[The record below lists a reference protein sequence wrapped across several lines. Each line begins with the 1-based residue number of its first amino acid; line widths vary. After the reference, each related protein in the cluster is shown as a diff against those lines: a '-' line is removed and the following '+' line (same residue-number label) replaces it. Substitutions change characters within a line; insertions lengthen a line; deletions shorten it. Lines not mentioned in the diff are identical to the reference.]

1 MLGEVPARK
10 APPAAYD
17 LIMKWTRLLVP
28 ALLFLPPATRA
39 AGDAPLDRATLRGL
53 KSVNIVLDP
62 LDPGLLRAGLTMID
76 LQTRLT
82 ERLREAHIPVDQS
95 AVEFLG
101 LRIVAVRGNRGP
113 FALAFNLGVYQP
125 VQLIRDKSVRAAT
138 STWDVET
145 VLMADPKVL
154 QQASG
159 ETIDELA
166 GRFVAAWRS
175 VNQQ

>member
-62 LDPGLLRAGLTMID
+62 LDHGLLRAGLTMID
-76 LQTRLT
+76 LHS
-82 ERLREAHIPVDQS
+82 EARQRTAI
-95 AVEFLG
+95 
-101 LRIVAVRGNRGP
+101 
-113 FALAFNLGVYQP
+113 
-125 VQLIRDKSVRAAT
+125 
-138 STWDVET
+138 STVKT
-145 VLMADPKVL
+145 TPITA
-154 QQASG
+154 
-159 ETIDELA
+159 
-166 GRFVAAWRS
+166 
-175 VNQQ
+175 